1 MKHAKKEKKML
12 HNYETK
18 RVTHK
23 GHDYWS
29 CCLCGEFF
37 EGFGNNPYPISIKD
51 DDECCDDCN
60 WGKVIPARVKQYTD
74 REQTV

>member
-1 MKHAKKEKKML
+1 MK
-12 HNYETK
+12 TK

-37 EGFGNNPYPISIKD
+37 EGFGNNPDPLSIRDGD
-51 DDECCDDCN
+51 DCCDDCN
-60 WGKVIPARVKQYTD
+60 WKKVIPARFKQIQD
-74 REQTV
+74 QEQTA

>member
-1 MKHAKKEKKML
+1 MKHAKKEKKMK
-12 HNYETK
+12 TK

-51 DDECCDDCN
+51 DDACCDDCD
-60 WGKVIPARVKQYTD
+60 WGKVIPARFKQIQD
-74 REQTV
+74 QEQAV